1 MRQATIGRPGTG
13 PRGAVDVL
21 VRACASVPSAIET
34 ELAVCG
40 PQRVRTAGCAVSSSL
55 EIDLTAEERDEF
67 EAGIQKYV
75 EAARRAESGRVGSQR
90 TRRSSGSLL
99 SDAEK
104 PVARLWI
111 QEQYKERE
119 IGDRGRLPRDLEQA

>member
-1 MRQATIGRPGTG
+1 MAKRTITILSSDLSDQESEDVQTVSFGWDGR
-13 PRGAVDVL
+13 D
-21 VRACASVPSAIET
+21 
-34 ELAVCG
+34 
-40 PQRVRTAGCAVSSSL
+40 L

-111 QEQYKERE
+111 QEQYRERE
-119 IGDRGRLPRDLEQA
+119 IGDRGRLPRDLEQAWIDAGKPTARN